1 MSEFSSLTKDF
12 FGSLI
17 GKLITIIIV
26 LSLLTGIITM
36 IAGIGPFGRIA
47 QRTMSGDA
55 IVNNYEEFHRLYD
68 TIQAQIRNVNIM
80 RQMDTDQITL
90 TGTIMQ
96 VNNLIADYNAKSRMI
111 TRNMW
116 KSNTLPYQLS
126 WDGIEDLREI
136 HD

>member
-1 MSEFSSLTKDF
+1 
-12 FGSLI
+12 
-17 GKLITIIIV
+17 
-26 LSLLTGIITM
+26 M